1 MEAIIIVVVVLEKMR
16 DEWIDFLKW
25 YSNVSM
31 SNRYYHSPPHV
42 TRKKKDH
49 ITIFATIRRGL
60 QQRRGQDLSIALP
73 GGRRQTLPAGVS
85 SKLLPDGGNFL
96 FLFYAM
102 ALQFVVA

>member
-42 TRKKKDH
+42 TRKK
-49 ITIFATIRRGL
+49 II
-60 QQRRGQDLSIALP
+60 
-73 GGRRQTLPAGVS
+73 TLPF
-85 SKLLPDGGNFL
+85 LLPSHLEGRCKTVWNPTSIKILLSLVLVDNDKSIF
-96 FLFYAM
+96 
-102 ALQFVVA
+102 

>member
-49 ITIFATIRRGL
+49 ITIFATI
-60 QQRRGQDLSIALP
+60 SP
-73 GGRRQTLPAGVS
+73 RRQ
-85 SKLLPDGGNFL
+85 
-96 FLFYAM
+96 M
-102 ALQFVVA
+102 